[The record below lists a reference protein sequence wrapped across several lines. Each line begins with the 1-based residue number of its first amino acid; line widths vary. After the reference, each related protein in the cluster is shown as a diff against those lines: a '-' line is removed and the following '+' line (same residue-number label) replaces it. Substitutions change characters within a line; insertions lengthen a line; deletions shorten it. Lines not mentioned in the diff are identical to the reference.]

1 MRYLMFCAAT
11 LWLASAAPAAEAPK
25 VPSFAELAKRP
36 AIRSMQLSPNG
47 KLLGAMIP
55 VDNARNVVGVIDLA
69 TLEIKAAAQLRA
81 PDETFSGFT
90 WVNDRY
96 LVLAYAKRWG
106 GFADAQPTGELASM
120 DVETGRVKYV
130 FGYRGDMQT
139 GSRIDKAGGEN
150 AAAFV
155 IADLPGEESEL
166 LIQVVP
172 FGAVETSELRKLD
185 VRNGRTRTLTRTPV
199 RNGSFVVDHAG
210 EVRIALGAARF
221 GESKA
226 FLRVDGEWKL
236 WPEAHRGGRSFTPL
250 TFSSDNQHLY
260 ARVSH
265 AEGPDSVVKVDLA
278 AGTETT
284 LYRGKADPEWQ
295 MTTAIPTFDGQDLA
309 AVITNDALPGL
320 HWLNPDSAESKL
332 VRAMQPQLP
341 GHFVWPVSASED
353 GQRVLLLAFSD
364 RNAGDF
370 YLYDRQSKEASFVM
384 ASREWLPI
392 EALAPTEAVELTSR
406 DGLKLQGYLTRP
418 HPAVENAPLVVMPHG
433 GPHGVRDD
441 WGFDPLVQSLATRG
455 YAVLQVNF
463 RGSGGYGQTFLESGY
478 RQWGRKMQDDLTD
491 ATRWALET
499 HGFDAGRVAIY
510 GASYGGYASLM
521 GAAREPE
528 LYRCAISYVGV
539 SDLPTMFRRGDIED
553 STFGVSYLKEVLGT
567 DEAELKANSPSQ
579 LADQI
584 RAKVFLI
591 HGGRDERV
599 PIKHA
604 ELMRD
609 ALEAAGN
616 PPEWYVEDAE
626 GHGFSTE
633 AAQEKLYTRVDGFL
647 KGCFGS

>member
-1 MRYLMFCAAT
+1 MRSPMLCAAT
-11 LWLASAAPAAEAPK
+11 LWLATSLSAAETPTA
-25 VPSFAELAKRP
+25 PSFADLAKRP

-55 VDNARNVVGVIDLA
+55 VDNARNVVGVIDLE
-69 TLEIKAAAQLRA
+69 TLQVKAAAQLRA
-81 PDETFSGFT
+81 PDETFAGFT

-96 LVLAYAKRWG
+96 LVLAYAKRFG
-106 GFADAQPTGELASM
+106 GFAQPFRTGELASM
-120 DVETGRVKYV
+120 DMETGRVKYI

-155 IADLPGEESEL
+155 IADLPGKESEIL
-166 LIQVVP
+166 VQVVP
-172 FGAVETSELRKLD
+172 FGASETSELRKLD
-185 VRNGRTRTLTRTPV
+185 VRTGRTRVLTRAPV
-199 RNGSFVVDHAG
+199 RNGNFVVDHAG
-210 EVRIALGAARF
+210 EVRLALGAARF

-226 FLRVDGEWKL
+226 FQRVDGEWRP
-236 WPEAHRGGRSFTPL
+236 WPEAHSGGRTFTPL
-250 TFSSDNQHLY
+250 TFSSDNQQLY

-265 AEGPDSVVKVDLA
+265 AEGPDSVVRIDLA
-278 AGTETT
+278 DGTETT
-284 LYRGKADPEWQ
+284 IYRGSADPEWQ
-295 MTTAIPTFDGQDLA
+295 MATAVPTFDGKDLA
-309 AVITNDALPGL
+309 AIVTNDALPGL
-320 HWLNPDSAESKL
+320 HWLDKDSAEAKL

-353 GQRVLLLAFSD
+353 GQRVLLYAISD
-364 RNAGDF
+364 RNAGDYF
-370 YLYDRQSKEASFVM
+370 LYDRQSREASLVM
-384 ASREWLPI
+384 SERDWLDI
-392 EALAPTEAVELTSR
+392 EALAQTEAIEFTSR
-406 DGLKLQGYLTRP
+406 DGLRLQGYLTKP
-418 HPAVENAPLVVMPHG
+418 HPAVEKAPLIIMPHG
-433 GPHGVRDD
+433 GPHGVRDN

-463 RGSGGYGQTFLESGY
+463 RGSGGYGQAFLESGY
-478 RQWGRKMQDDLTD
+478 RQWGRQMQDDLTD

-499 HGFDAGRVAIY
+499 HGFDGERVAIY

-521 GAAREPE
+521 GAAREPD

-539 SDLPTMFRRGDIED
+539 SDLPTMFTRGDIED
-553 STFGVSYLKEVLGT
+553 SDFGVSYLKKVLGT
-567 DEAELKANSPSQ
+567 DEAELRANSPSQ
-579 LADQI
+579 LASQI

-609 ALEAAGN
+609 ALTAAGN
-616 PPEWYVEDAE
+616 PPEWYVEATE
-626 GHGFSTE
+626 GHGFITE

-647 KGCFGS
+647 RGCFGG

>member
-1 MRYLMFCAAT
+1 MRSLMLCAAT
-11 LWLASAAPAAEAPK
+11 LWLTTTLPAAETPK

-36 AIRSMQLSPNG
+36 AIRSLQLSPNG

-69 TLEIKAAAQLRA
+69 TLEVKAAAKLRA
-81 PDETFSGFT
+81 SDETFSGFT
-90 WVNDRY
+90 WVSDRY
-96 LVLAYAKRWG
+96 LLLSYAQRRG
-106 GFADAQPTGELASM
+106 GFAAADPTGELASM

-130 FGYRGDMQT
+130 FGYRGDMQI
-139 GSRIDKAGGEN
+139 GSRIDKAGKDN

-155 IADLPGEESEL
+155 IADLPGKDAEV

-172 FGAVETSELRKLD
+172 FGAAETSELRKLD
-185 VRNGRTRTLTRTPV
+185 VRTGRTRIVTRSPV
-199 RNGSFVVDHAG
+199 RRGSFWVDHAG
-210 EVRIALGAARF
+210 EVRVALGAARF

-226 FLRVDGEWKL
+226 FLRVDGEWKP
-236 WPEAHRGGRSFTPL
+236 WPEAHSGGRNFAPLSFA
-250 TFSSDNQHLY
+250 SDNQHLY

-265 AEGPDSVVKVDLA
+265 AEGPDSVVKIDLET
-278 AGTETT
+278 GTETRIF
-284 LYRGKADPEWQ
+284 RGSADPEWQ
-295 MTTAIPTFDGQDLA
+295 MGTAIPTFDGQDLA

-320 HWLNPDSAESKL
+320 HWLNPDSAEAKL

-353 GQRVLLLAFSD
+353 GQRVLLKAVSD
-364 RNAGDF
+364 RNDGDYF
-370 YLYDRQSKEASFVM
+370 LYNRQSREASFVM
-384 ASREWLPI
+384 ASRDWLPI
-392 EALAPTEAVELTSR
+392 EALAPTEAIALTAR

-433 GPHGVRDD
+433 GPHGIRDD
-441 WGFDPLVQSLATRG
+441 WVFDPLVQSLATRG
-455 YAVLQVNF
+455 YAVLQLNF
-463 RGSGGYGQTFLESGY
+463 RGSGGYGKTFLESGY

-499 HGFDAGRVAIY
+499 HGFDAGRVALY
-510 GASYGGYASLM
+510 GASYGGYAALM

-539 SDLPTMFRRGDIED
+539 SDLPLMYTRGDIED
-553 STFGVSYLKEVLGT
+553 STFGVSYLKQVIGT

-579 LADQI
+579 RAEQI
-584 RAKVFLI
+584 RARVFLI

-609 ALEAAGN
+609 ALTAAGN
-616 PPEWYVEDAE
+616 PPEWYVEPTE
-626 GHGFSTE
+626 GH
-633 AAQEKLYTRVDGFL
+633 
-647 KGCFGS
+647 

>member
-1 MRYLMFCAAT
+1 MFCAAT
-11 LWLASAAPAAEAPK
+11 LWLATTLPAAETPK
-25 VPSFAELAKRP
+25 VPSFADLAKRP
-36 AIRSMQLSPNG
+36 AVRSLQLSPNG

-55 VDNARNVVGVIDLA
+55 VDNARNVVGVIDLE
-69 TLEIKAAAQLRA
+69 TMEVKAAAQLRA
-81 PDETFSGFT
+81 PDETFSSFT
-90 WVNDRY
+90 WVSDRY
-96 LVLAYAKRWG
+96 LVLSYAQRLG
-106 GFADAQPTGELASM
+106 GFAEPFRTGELASM

-155 IADLPGEESEL
+155 IADLPGKESEI

-172 FGAVETSELRKLD
+172 FGAVETSEVRKLD
-185 VRNGRTRTLTRTPV
+185 VRTGRTRTLARAPV
-199 RNGSFVVDHAG
+199 RNGIFVTDHEG
-210 EVRIALGAARF
+210 EVRIAVGAARF
-221 GESKA
+221 NEAKA
-226 FLRVDGEWKL
+226 FLRIDGEWQR
-236 WPEAHRGGRSFTPL
+236 WTEAHIGGRAFTPL
-250 TFSSDNQHLY
+250 MFAADNRNLY

-265 AEGPDSVVKVDLA
+265 ENGPDSIVKIDLETRQE
-278 AGTETT
+278 TEV
-284 LYRGKADPEWQ
+284 YRGKADPEWQ
-295 MTTAIPTFDGQDLA
+295 MATAVPTFDGEDLA

-320 HWLNPDSAESKL
+320 HWLNPDSAEAKL
-332 VRAMQPQLP
+332 VRAMLPQLP

-353 GQRVLLLAFSD
+353 GQRVLLLAYSD

-370 YLYDRQSKEASFVM
+370 YLYDRQTREASFVM
-384 ASREWLPI
+384 ARREWLEI
-392 EALAPTEAVELTSR
+392 DALAPMEVVELTSR

-418 HPAVENAPLVVMPHG
+418 QPTVESAPLVVMPHG
-433 GPHGVRDD
+433 GPHGLRDN
-441 WGFDPLVQSLATRG
+441 WGFDPQAQALATRG

-463 RGSGGYGQTFLESGY
+463 RGSGGYGQAFEEAGY

-499 HGFDAGRVAIY
+499 HGFDAERVAIY

-521 GAAREPE
+521 GAVREPE
-528 LYRCAISYVGV
+528 LYRCAISYIGV
-539 SDLPTMFRRGDIED
+539 SDLPLMFTQGDTED
-553 STFGVSYLKEVLGT
+553 SNLGMSAIKRFLGT
-567 DEAELKANSPSQ
+567 DDAELKANSPSQ

-591 HGGRDERV
+591 HGGRDDRV

-609 ALEAAGN
+609 ALTAAGN
-616 PPEWYVEDAE
+616 PPEWYVEPAE

-647 KGCFGS
+647 KGCFGG